1 VPSEK
6 RARQRANRQAKTT
19 AAARRTKRRRLLIRS
34 GVVIVVALAVF
45 GIAYAVEGGGSSTPS
60 KSTTTTTTTTKA
72 ASTSA
77 AQQAANRTAEAAG
90 CPANP
95 YTRVNTLTWP
105 KAPAMTIDTAKAYT
119 ASIRTD
125 VGTFDVALDASSAP
139 ITVNNF
145 VFLADHG
152 FYHCVI
158 FQRVI
163 PGFMDQTG
171 DPTGTGT
178 GGPGYTIADEYP
190 KKAANPA
197 DQYPLGSVAMANTG
211 QPHTGGSQFFIVAG
225 ATGEDLPPT
234 YSLFGQVT
242 SGMSVVQRINAD
254 GNASASA
261 NGVPPKVVHRIL
273 SVTIHQ
279 S

>member
-1 VPSEK
+1 M
-6 RARQRANRQAKTT
+6 
-19 AAARRTKRRRLLIRS
+19 
-34 GVVIVVALAVF
+34 VIVVALAVF
-45 GIAYAVEGGGSSTPS
+45 GIAYAVEGGGSSSPSSGS
-60 KSTTTTTTTTKA
+60 KSTTTTSTA
-72 ASTSA
+72 AGTSA

-95 YTRVNTLTWP
+95 YTRVNTLTWTS
-105 KAPAMTIDTAKAYT
+105 APPMTIDPSKTYD

-125 VGTFDVALDASSAP
+125 VGTFDVALDASTAP

-171 DPTGTGT
+171 DPTGTGS

-225 ATGEDLPPT
+225 AEGEDLPPT

-242 SGMSVVQRINAD
+242 SGMRVVQQINAD

-273 SVTIHQ
+273 SVTITHT
-279 S
+279 

>member
-60 KSTTTTTTTTKA
+60 KSTTTTTTKTV
-72 ASTSA
+72 STSA
-77 AQQAANRTAEAAG
+77 AQQAANQTAEAAG

-95 YTRVNTLTWP
+95 YTRVNTLSWP
-105 KAPAMTIDTAKAYT
+105 KAPTMTIDTAKAYT

-190 KKAANPA
+190 TKTANPA

-242 SGMSVVQRINAD
+242 SGMTVVQRINAD